1 MSPVTNIFL
10 IVFVVAIVIIIIV
23 IIVEFCWQK
32 APAFLES
39 MTAPTNWPPAPSTN
53 DGASRYYTDV
63 RCHQTC
69 PFSSIQNTSCG
80 TPCEP
85 WQRNI
90 YLIEWSSPSPPKP
103 LNNACLSS
111 FVALHCTSLECTA
124 LQGTAL
130 HCTALYCTALHCA
143 YVFLLA
149 FPKDKKKQ
157 FSQVFSSKE
166 ITTCFG
172 CCPDHVCPL
181 TDLKCCNLARD

>member
-1 MSPVTNIFL
+1 MHAERRISWETFLLNINSAWYSTLYFICHLSFVTCIMSPVTNIFL

-69 PFSSIQNTSCG
+69 TFSSIQNTSCG

-90 YLIEWSSPSPPKP
+90 YLIEWSSPSP
-103 LNNACLSS
+103 LNLSIMRVYHLLLHCTALHWS
-111 FVALHCTSLECTA
+111 ALHCK
-124 LQGTAL
+124 AL
-130 HCTALYCTALHCA
+130 HYTALYCTALHCA
-143 YVFLLA
+143 YVFFAGL
-149 FPKDKKKQ
+149 F
-157 FSQVFSSKE
+157 
-166 ITTCFG
+166 
-172 CCPDHVCPL
+172 
-181 TDLKCCNLARD
+181 